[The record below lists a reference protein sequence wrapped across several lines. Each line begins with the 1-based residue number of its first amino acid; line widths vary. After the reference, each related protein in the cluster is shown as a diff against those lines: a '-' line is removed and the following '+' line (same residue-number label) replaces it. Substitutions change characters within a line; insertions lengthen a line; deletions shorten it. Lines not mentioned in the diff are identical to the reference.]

1 MAREGYK
8 YFDTLL
14 RGYSSIIKGALQKQ
28 SNVRFVN
35 NYVISGPEFWSLNE
49 CLCNRFLDQFRT

>member
-35 NYVISGPEFWSLNE
+35 NYIISGPEF
-49 CLCNRFLDQFRT
+49 